1 VVPDG
6 GQSSATY
13 VWQHALGR
21 EPERLRLMSD
31 ILDASSRFHLR
42 RIGVGRGWRCLE
54 VGAGNGSLSAW
65 IADQVGPEGLAIAT
79 DLDPDLLEDA
89 SGRHLEL
96 RCFDVVTEEPT
107 DGPFDLVLGR
117 AVLHHLPQRREVVA
131 KMARWVR
138 PGGWIFLQ
146 EPDFYPTGTVEPED
160 QRRFWQGFLRWAEE
174 QQIDYF
180 VGRKIAPWLQEEGL
194 EDVAAE
200 GHTTLYNGGSPYARW
215 WQLGIAEVADQ
226 LLDQEATESAT
237 LDEFF
242 RLYDDPRYWTMTIA
256 FTAVT
261 GRRGKA

>member
-1 VVPDG
+1 VPDEG
-6 GQSSATY
+6 RSSATY
-13 VWQHALGR
+13 VWKHALGG

-31 ILDASSRFHLR
+31 ILDASSRFHLER
-42 RIGVGRGWRCLE
+42 LGLGRGWRCLE

-79 DLDPDLLEDA
+79 DLNPDLLKDA
-89 SGRHLEL
+89 SGKHLEI
-96 RCFDVVTEEPT
+96 RGFDVVDEEPP

-117 AVLHHLPQRREVVA
+117 ALLHHLPQRRDVVA

-138 PGGWIFLQ
+138 PGGWILLQ
-146 EPDFYPTGTVEPED
+146 EPDFYPTGTVEPEE
-160 QRRFWQGFLRWAEE
+160 QRRFWQGFLKWAE
-174 QQIDYF
+174 QHRIDYF

-194 EDVAAE
+194 EEVSAE
-200 GHTTLYNGGSPYARW
+200 GHTTLYNGGSAYARW

-226 LLDQEATESAT
+226 LLDQGATQSAT

-242 RLYDDPRYWTMTIA
+242 WLYDHPSYWTMTIA

-261 GRRGKA
+261 AHRSEA